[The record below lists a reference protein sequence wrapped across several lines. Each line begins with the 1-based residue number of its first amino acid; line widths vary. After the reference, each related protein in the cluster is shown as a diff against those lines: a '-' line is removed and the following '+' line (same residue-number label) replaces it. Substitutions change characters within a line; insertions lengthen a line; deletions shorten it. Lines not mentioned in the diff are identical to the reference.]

1 MLSFLKG
8 FKTMLNKQVQLIILL
23 IIGVFV
29 LVQALEGN
37 RDFLPFLN
45 ALLPML
51 LILGAVLL
59 LVNKGQMFAAH
70 VVMFVFLFDD
80 GIRSFFSA
88 ITSYNF
94 FAEEFTA
101 NFDVY
106 LFLTLIASVYLLMM
120 ILSYLLSHE
129 VTLKLEVKP
138 IAFPLFVFSI
148 WCYLCYGFSALLL
161 ISLLAVF
168 VLSSGSALAS
178 LMIMLSV
185 VIRWPLIVI
194 SRFVDD
200 TAEFTDIT
208 FWLIALSS
216 VYVIYVLIK
225 EMIVYKDTLKIKE
238 V

>member
-1 MLSFLKG
+1 
-8 FKTMLNKQVQLIILL
+8 
-23 IIGVFV
+23 
-29 LVQALEGN
+29 
-37 RDFLPFLN
+37 
-45 ALLPML
+45 
-51 LILGAVLL
+51 
-59 LVNKGQMFAAH
+59 
-70 VVMFVFLFDD
+70 
-80 GIRSFFSA
+80 
-88 ITSYNF
+88 
-94 FAEEFTA
+94 
-101 NFDVY
+101 
-106 LFLTLIASVYLLMM
+106 
-120 ILSYLLSHE
+120 
-129 VTLKLEVKP
+129 
-138 IAFPLFVFSI
+138 
-148 WCYLCYGFSALLL
+148 LL